1 MEKRISSTEWVVFIA
16 IVIWNIANLN
26 NWFETGTTIIS
37 AIVLVLVV
45 LYLVYRAL

>member
-1 MEKRISSTEWVVFIA
+1 MEKRISKTEWACFIA

-37 AIVLVLVV
+37 AIMLVLVV